1 MMGPFTSDLDS
12 ENNPRSYPSP
22 FQVVATVG
30 NCNDKNYISFYY
42 CVIFFQMKELE
53 WVQNCRR
60 DRAAVVTRDS
70 YIDRFVSVQD
80 KWNTLN

>member
-1 MMGPFTSDLDS
+1 MMGLFTSDLDS
-12 ENNPRSYPSP
+12 ENNARPYPSP

-30 NCNDKNYISFYY
+30 NCNDNILVLLL
-42 CVIFFQMKELE
+42 CNFFQMKELE

-70 YIDRFVSVQD
+70 YIDPFVSVQD